1 MGIRK
6 AFRPL
11 TYSAE
16 MAQISRQS
24 QGWKDHGIVPVE
36 ALSRFFD
43 ADPARIWEQP
53 EYETSLQTRLGR
65 SYDVYL
71 SIVERLLK
79 DLKDIKEKLDL
90 DQGEKASHI
99 HFFQLWITN
108 TGTDAL
114 SSTRLQEHTIRS
126 TVLCALGPIL
136 IELSFGETLERL
148 REREDQVQDDE
159 LLTNFRTAKRLQ
171 KEITFEYGDQYE
183 NVARQC
189 LDCPFDVD
197 EWNLENEDFQKLVY
211 NNIVRPLLEDWR
223 VFNGLPAKA

>member
-1 MGIRK
+1 M
-6 AFRPL
+6 L
-11 TYSAE
+11 S
-16 MAQISRQS
+16 
-24 QGWKDHGIVPVE
+24 HGDRLFIAA
-36 ALSRFFD
+36 AL
-43 ADPARIWEQP
+43 
-53 EYETSLQTRLGR
+53 
-65 SYDVYL
+65 
-71 SIVERLLK
+71 
-79 DLKDIKEKLDL
+79 
-90 DQGEKASHI
+90 ASHI
-99 HFFQLWITN
+99 IQLDGSWMKQLFRSRDILVSSSGGGSAARRNRIQPYLSRRVCVTN
-108 TGTDAL
+108 DICAGADAL
-114 SSTRLQEHTIRS
+114 SSTRLQEHTIRG